1 MEYKNI
7 EELYLAVGVA
17 GAIIVVFL
25 SLFVW
30 IIVVNNKKTID
41 TIENIAKEINSL
53 QMNDGNF
60 EKLMCNLIDAIK
72 ELSITNKTVAETVS
86 RLDFYNKDLHRK
98 IDKHDDKAD
107 VILQEVRKNG
117 N

>member
-17 GAIIVVFL
+17 GAIIIVFL

-30 IIVVNNKKTID
+30 IIIVNNNRTVT
-41 TIENIAKEINSL
+41 TIENMAKEINSL
-53 QMNDGNF
+53 QINDGNF

-86 RLDFYNKDLHRK
+86 RLDFYNKDLHKK
-98 IDKHDDKAD
+98 IDKHDEKAEK
-107 VILQEVRKNG
+107 ILDEIRKP
-117 N
+117 